1 MFYIPLH
8 VEAPTHPTL
17 ENLASQFLMSPTFNK
32 TSLKAQG
39 TLFPSSTGSTHLEYH
54 SSFAAQLNITPITKT
69 EENFQS
75 FLVVFVI

>member
-17 ENLASQFLMSPTFNK
+17 
-32 TSLKAQG
+32 
-39 TLFPSSTGSTHLEYH
+39 LEYH
-54 SSFAAQLNITPITKT
+54 SSFTAQLNITPITKT